1 MVTVKQYADAHGKS
15 VQAVYQQINSKENK
29 KDLEG
34 HITVKRVGNRN
45 TKYLDDE
52 AVRILEQASAQAP
65 TIIVQN
71 DDKERIAELMKQNEA
86 LKAKI
91 VELEDAMNHHL
102 MVQNDQIIKL
112 TEQVLLLT
120 QKDSDD
126 KKRHWWQ
133 RK

>member
-1 MVTVKQYADAHGKS
+1 MVTIKQYADAHGKS

-29 KDLEG
+29 KALEG

-45 TKYLDDE
+45 TKYLDEE

-71 DDKERIAELMKQNEA
+71 DDKERIEELTRQNEV

-91 VELEDAMNHHL
+91 IELEDTMNQRL
-102 MVQNDQIIKL
+102 MTQADQIIKL